1 MYNSIMDCGKSGHI
15 QWSRDVYQIKQKRQS
30 PHLHSSSQQRF
41 VSQALSYMP
50 RIHPLVKTGDK
61 IIYHINM
68 NIRMSIENALSG
80 HDMCCEEKER
90 GAAVLNRETREP

>member
-1 MYNSIMDCGKSGHI
+1 MYNSIMGSVKSGHI
-15 QWSRDVYQIKQKRQS
+15 QWYRDVYQIKQKRQS

-61 IIYHINM
+61 IIYHINV

-80 HDMCCEEKER
+80 MTC
-90 GAAVLNRETREP
+90 AVKKKKGGLLS

>member
-1 MYNSIMDCGKSGHI
+1 MYNSIMGSVKSGHI

-50 RIHPLVKTGDK
+50 WMHTLVKTGDS
-61 IIYHINM
+61 IIYHVNG
-68 NIRMSIENALSG
+68 NIRTSIENTLSG
-80 HDMCCEEKER
+80 HDMCCEGKES
-90 GAAVLNRETREP
+90 GAAVLARETREP

>member
-1 MYNSIMDCGKSGHI
+1 MYNSIMDCSKNGHI

-80 HDMCCEEKER
+80 HGMCCEGKEG
-90 GAAVLNRETREP
+90 GAAVLDGETLEP